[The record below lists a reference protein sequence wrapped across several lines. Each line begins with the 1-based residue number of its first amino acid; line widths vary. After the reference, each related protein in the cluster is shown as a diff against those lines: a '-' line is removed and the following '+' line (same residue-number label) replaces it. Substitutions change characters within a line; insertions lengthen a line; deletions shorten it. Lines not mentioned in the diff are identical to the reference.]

1 MGRYFSVGQN
11 RTMDDVIFQP
21 DRDMEMM
28 NANLDIERQKGL
40 NNLGDLTPTPTRT
53 YDEWQGA
60 NDEIT
65 SQIQSDIGRISD
77 LYSKDPNSKEAK
89 DALAD
94 ATKSWSKH
102 NLNSSQFKTAQNI
115 YAKEQAEEAALHNK
129 YLASNSQEDL
139 NNLHK
144 YRAYSKEKRAGVNAL
159 EYKGRAGFASHVDAN
174 EFLEEHVAP
183 EGFKY
188 MFENPG
194 DMGYDVPLT
203 KDGKPVLDNKGNQ
216 RTKRVAVSSNL
227 ATHAD
232 PQGQYMIGEDNKKH
246 YLTTN
251 QQYLTSTGIPYKSSY
266 DKITQEGYYQDAILN
281 LSEKSLSEDEGYMAE
296 LHQAFY
302 NFNEGG
308 TIKEK
313 GRSDRDET
321 FDEFA
326 KKRIKSDATSYA
338 SQFSNVTKH
347 KNELKILTD
356 TVTPKIKA
364 AVTLN
369 TAKVVEKEFSN
380 VETSENRVHSYSL
393 DAINNASQVLEDS
406 TNNLSY
412 HKGELSVVQ
421 DDITELKGV
430 DASILSTWSTQEQNA
445 HQAKIASALTK
456 RNKLES
462 DISDD
467 QSRIA
472 NSTNLIT
479 HIDKVFRDNLSGKN
493 GEYKNIIKSGDLL
506 SKSFDSLPLAKR
518 IIENINISGL
528 EEISSTMV
536 DGNLPSE
543 SIKKLLGIDPNE
555 FVNKGEGDNIEG
567 SVGASE
573 VSYIWPRGHIKSG
586 SNPPSIV
593 KFDYKIG
600 NEEYTISSY
609 TNKDGSTGMWK
620 VKKSGINIKGDDI
633 EETLIKLGKY
643 KKDIHKQVYDAS
655 QRTNTQ
661 INVGATASQPALKKN
676 GDIAYGSVDIY
687 GEKTYT
693 ETNKALLAAEEIKNI
708 PSLLTGAVAY
718 TRSEER
724 SAHTATEESKEYKPG
739 ANNNELDQDYLDSV
753 QTNGFEILTMDLNNT
768 GAGVVL
774 TLQPS
779 DIDGESQSSFTVS
792 VANPN
797 AVKTMGKLYKELG
810 EQGVYNQDTLGAG
823 GVDRIKN
830 KEAYNKA
837 ELAFSTTTNYTT
849 PDEETGKIASDVS
862 YTLFNNGAR
871 EEYIMEYYPGGS
883 IKLMLDGN
891 EVTVKNNV
899 AGLQTPI
906 TTKEQATL
914 FISNIKP

>member
-1 MGRYFSVGQN
+1 
-11 RTMDDVIFQP
+11 
-21 DRDMEMM
+21 
-28 NANLDIERQKGL
+28 
-40 NNLGDLTPTPTRT
+40 
-53 YDEWQGA
+53 
-60 NDEIT
+60 
-65 SQIQSDIGRISD
+65 
-77 LYSKDPNSKEAK
+77 
-89 DALAD
+89 
-94 ATKSWSKH
+94 
-102 NLNSSQFKTAQNI
+102 
-115 YAKEQAEEAALHNK
+115 
-129 YLASNSQEDL
+129 
-139 NNLHK
+139 
-144 YRAYSKEKRAGVNAL
+144 
-159 EYKGRAGFASHVDAN
+159 
-174 EFLEEHVAP
+174 
-183 EGFKY
+183 
-188 MFENPG
+188 
-194 DMGYDVPLT
+194 
-203 KDGKPVLDNKGNQ
+203 
-216 RTKRVAVSSNL
+216 
-227 ATHAD
+227 
-232 PQGQYMIGEDNKKH
+232 
-246 YLTTN
+246 
-251 QQYLTSTGIPYKSSY
+251 
-266 DKITQEGYYQDAILN
+266 
-281 LSEKSLSEDEGYMAE
+281 
-296 LHQAFY
+296 
-302 NFNEGG
+302 
-308 TIKEK
+308 
-313 GRSDRDET
+313 
-321 FDEFA
+321 
-326 KKRIKSDATSYA
+326 
-338 SQFSNVTKH
+338 
-347 KNELKILTD
+347 
-356 TVTPKIKA
+356 
-364 AVTLN
+364 
-369 TAKVVEKEFSN
+369 
-380 VETSENRVHSYSL
+380 
-393 DAINNASQVLEDS
+393 
-406 TNNLSY
+406 
-412 HKGELSVVQ
+412 
-421 DDITELKGV
+421 
-430 DASILSTWSTQEQNA
+430 
-445 HQAKIASALTK
+445 
-456 RNKLES
+456 
-462 DISDD
+462 
-467 QSRIA
+467 
-472 NSTNLIT
+472 
-479 HIDKVFRDNLSGKN
+479 
-493 GEYKNIIKSGDLL
+493 
-506 SKSFDSLPLAKR
+506 
-518 IIENINISGL
+518 
-528 EEISSTMV
+528 MV